1 MEWQSG
7 TEGRTDRLAVGA
19 GCLAG
24 LVLGG
29 LILGLYVVLQP
40 GKAASGGTV

>member
-1 MEWQSG
+1 
-7 TEGRTDRLAVGA
+7 LAVGA
-19 GCLAG
+19 DCLAG